1 MVVSFIGKMMVY
13 QVDCQISCTVFR
25 QPYVGKSPFSIVEL
39 HGLCGYVKMPGA
51 TTQNKKTEKSEYWA
65 LAFKYVLS
73 KRMAAI
79 VGICVNDILVM
90 RLKYLSIPASAIHV
104 GWYTSSGPSTWR
116 GKSSVGR
123 IREDTYLP
131 SSFFGMA

>member
-1 MVVSFIGKMMVY
+1 MLENHHSQLSNYMGYAAMLK
-13 QVDCQISCTVFR
+13 CQR
-25 QPYVGKSPFSIVEL
+25 
-39 HGLCGYVKMPGA
+39 A
-51 TTQNKKTEKSEYWA
+51 TTQNKKPEKCEYWA